1 MGMRYTAAL
10 PLIALVTWCC
20 GSESGGPS
28 IAPGPPSGVT
38 GGASPLPPVNTGG
51 TTSQPPTGAGGTL
64 VQIGGSSGSG
74 NQAGSP
80 VACAAVRAETSLE
93 PVFLAFAFDV
103 SGSMG
108 KGDEPWH
115 DRTLKWE
122 PVVAAT
128 RQFLEAPVAAG
139 LTASMTFFPADGDE
153 DERCED
159 ATYTEPD
166 VPMTDL
172 PSPQFGTA
180 LDVIG
185 AEDWRG
191 GTPTLHVVRGTI
203 AYVEGQRAQKP
214 GKYAIVLVT
223 DGYPQGCAD
232 DEITELASIVS
243 GVAVEIPTYVIGVQ
257 NPPIDDAPDTT
268 SNLESIAVAGGTEH
282 AYLIDTGD
290 PSRTAGAFSGAIDAI
305 RGAAVACTVEIP
317 LPPDG
322 RVFDKESVV
331 VRYQNGASSTSFAYD
346 PTCSGETSWHYD
358 DPASPTQIVLCESA
372 CNLVSGVVEAELEVE
387 FACERVLQ
395 IPE

>member
-1 MGMRYTAAL
+1 M
-10 PLIALVTWCC
+10 
-20 GSESGGPS
+20 
-28 IAPGPPSGVT
+28 
-38 GGASPLPPVNTGG
+38 
-51 TTSQPPTGAGGTL
+51 
-64 VQIGGSSGSG
+64 
-74 NQAGSP
+74 
-80 VACAAVRAETSLE
+80 RAETSLE

-128 RQFLEAPVAAG
+128 RQFLEAPAAAG

-159 ATYTEPD
+159 ETYAEPD

-172 PSPQFGTA
+172 PSPEFGAA

-191 GTPTLHVVRGTI
+191 GTPTLHVARGTI
-203 AYVEGQRAQKP
+203 AYVQAQRAQQP

-223 DGYPQGCAD
+223 DGYPQGCD
-232 DEITELASIVS
+232 DEEISELASIVS
-243 GVAVEIPTYVIGVQ
+243 GVAAELPTYVIGVQ

-268 SNLESIAVAGGTEH
+268 SNLQSIAEAGGTEH

-290 PSRTAGAFSGAIDAI
+290 PSRTASAFSGAIDAI

-322 RVFDKESVV
+322 RVFDKE
-331 VRYQNGASSTSFAYD
+331 ASSCATRTARR
-346 PTCSGETSWHYD
+346 PR
-358 DPASPTQIVLCESA
+358 ASPTIRAAPEKRAGITTIPRPRVRSSSAKAPASWYRASSRPSSRSNSPASA
-372 CNLVSGVVEAELEVE
+372 CCRSRSKVPLP
-387 FACERVLQ
+387 ACD
-395 IPE
+395 